1 MAVKR
6 NNDRT
11 LPQATVGIHSAA
23 ARVAPIS
30 CSPSSRPRLIAP
42 HLFSPG
48 SAGIQTIH
56 EEKLEECSNGDQSC
70 EQVAWMGQGVGGTLW
85 VH

>member
-11 LPQATVGIHSAA
+11 PPQATVGIHSAA
-23 ARVAPIS
+23 RARGTHFFFH
-30 CSPSSRPRLIAP
+30 RPRLIAV